1 MAYNNAILTSAQLAT
16 VTATVKQPLSTEL
29 SARKYIK
36 AQKIPSYLTI
46 FPYKFMVSSGK
57 ATLMTNRAT
66 DAPLV
71 DTKVVEEFARVA
83 KFHAAFDYS
92 REELEE
98 ANAVN
103 FNLFQN
109 KATVVRRALAEF
121 QNKLLFNGIDM
132 VPAGANDSQNRNLLG
147 LTTEPSVSG
156 VQTAKAPVTFDA
168 ALNDEDGQMKLRNYL
183 QDCVDQIQIM
193 PGFSGQKPVLLLPPK
208 ALSYLKRPFNK
219 YNPESSVY
227 SMVKDFF
234 TVVDGITELSG
245 KYTKSSEDM
254 GIVMVNTSDVM
265 EYGLAQDAFPE
276 QPRPLSG
283 GGTRQEFTERC
294 TGLLLYRP
302 EAVVQL
308 TGISTPS
315 KSA

>member
-168 ALNDEDGQMKLRNYL
+168 ALSNE
-183 QDCVDQIQIM
+183 V
-193 PGFSGQKPVLLLPPK
+193 
-208 ALSYLKRPFNK
+208 
-219 YNPESSVY
+219 
-227 SMVKDFF
+227 
-234 TVVDGITELSG
+234 T
-245 KYTKSSEDM
+245 
-254 GIVMVNTSDVM
+254 
-265 EYGLAQDAFPE
+265 
-276 QPRPLSG
+276 
-283 GGTRQEFTERC
+283 
-294 TGLLLYRP
+294 
-302 EAVVQL
+302 
-308 TGISTPS
+308 
-315 KSA
+315 